1 MPPQGLL
8 DVGEMDFLH
17 CSIVARK
24 MPAIES
30 DSVLVVLVCDGGT
43 IPASLTR
50 MMYTRN
56 FYGHAAPVALDWPP
70 LMSLPIKLISTDFDG
85 TLFAE
90 FENPPVPIALQK
102 SIAQLQEKGARWV
115 INTGRDLSSL
125 LESLGRARLEIKPDY
140 LVVVEREIYVRRDS
154 QFVEC
159 REWNRACE
167 EAHRRLFAVVQP
179 DLPRLTSWVR
189 ERFNATLY
197 EDIYSPFCFIA
208 ESNADADAIHQ
219 YLNDYCEGMP
229 GLTVVRNDVYARFSH
244 LDFNKGS
251 ALGEIARLLKVYRD
265 ETFAAGDHYNDL
277 PMLLSRYARW
287 LVAPDNAIDTVKT
300 AVRRQNG
307 YVSRHLHGHGVA
319 DGLEFCLKR
328 AAVLSFVD
336 LVGGR

>member
-1 MPPQGLL
+1 
-8 DVGEMDFLH
+8 
-17 CSIVARK
+17 
-24 MPAIES
+24 
-30 DSVLVVLVCDGGT
+30 
-43 IPASLTR
+43 
-50 MMYTRN
+50 MYTRN
-56 FYGHAAPVALDWPP
+56 FCGVRGPAALGLPR

-90 FENPPVPIALQK
+90 FENPPVPLALQK

-125 LESLGRARLEIKPDY
+125 MESLGRARLDIKPDY
-140 LVVVEREIYVRRDS
+140 LVVVEREIYARHDS

-159 REWNRACE
+159 SEWNRACE
-167 EAHRRLFAVVQP
+167 AAHRELFAIVQP
-179 DLPRLTSWVR
+179 DLHRLTTWVR

-197 EDIYSPFCFIA
+197 EDVYSPFCFIA

-219 YLNDYCEGMP
+219 YLNDYCEGIP
-229 GLTVVRNDVYARFSH
+229 ELTVVRNDVYARFSH
-244 LDFNKGS
+244 RDYNKGS
-251 ALGEIARLLKVYRD
+251 SLGEIARMLKVTRE

-277 PMLLSRYARW
+277 PMLVSDYARW
-287 LVAPDNAIDTVKT
+287 LVAPDNAIDTVKS

-328 AAVLSFVD
+328 AAMLGFVD
-336 LVGGR
+336 LVGGRE